1 MRVQIAARHT
11 ELPDDVRTRARD
23 LIEKLQ
29 RFDAD
34 VLSAEV
40 VFDEEKH
47 LKKVEGILSVANSDP
62 VVASGESQEWLNA
75 LDQLSDRLGRQL
87 KRRRGRGRQRERPP
101 RAQPQELGGT

>member
-11 ELPDDVRTRARD
+11 EVPDDVKGRATE

-29 RFDAD
+29 RFDGD

-47 LKKVEGILSVANSDP
+47 LKKVEGILSVANSEP
-62 VVASGESQEWLNA
+62 VVATGESGEWLNA
-75 LDQLSDRLGRQL
+75 VDQLADRLGRQL
-87 KRRRGRGRQRERPP
+87 RRRRGRQRERQS
-101 RAQPQELGGT
+101 RASAQGFGVE